1 MAGIDAVIFDMDGL
15 LVDTEQLA
23 ADAMDAFLLRYGLD
37 RRQDIHDQMLGRR
50 LVDAIEIVRL
60 GYALD
65 DPLEDLTLI
74 YAEMRRQALV
84 GKVHPMPGALEI
96 VTFVRDAGLA
106 VGLASSGIRDHVDL
120 SLHEAGLAGL
130 FGVEVTGDEVE
141 RGKPAPDLF
150 LKAAEGLGVRPVGCV
165 VFEDAPAGIEA
176 AVAAGMRAI
185 CVPNEHSRDKPF
197 SIAPELRL
205 ASLHEGVQWLQ
216 RQGVNALSQ
225 PNHTADSIR
234 PRRRA

>member
-1 MAGIDAVIFDMDGL
+1 MMTPDAAPIRALIFDMDGL

-60 GYALD
+60 GYALE
-65 DPLEDLTLI
+65 DPIEDLTLI

-84 GKVHPMPGALEI
+84 GRVHPMPGALEI
-96 VTFVRDAGLA
+96 VTFVRGAGLP

-130 FGVEVTGDEVE
+130 FAVEVTGDEVE

-150 LKAAEGLGVRPVGCV
+150 LLAAEGLGVRPAGCV

-176 AVAAGMRAI
+176 AAGAGMRGI
-185 CVPNEHSRDKPF
+185 CVPNDHGRDRPF
-197 SIAPELRL
+197 PVGPEVRL
-205 ASLHEGVQWLQ
+205 ASLHEGIHWLR
-216 RQGVNALSQ
+216 RQGVGAPAQ
-225 PNHTADSIR
+225 MD
-234 PRRRA
+234 